1 MKLSRMGLVLPLVA
15 CPSAFAAQDVE
26 DLFDDLMEDA
36 VIADESPGGGD
47 DDLFDDGLDALL
59 GDDAFEGVSLDA
71 VTGSS
76 SGSSAGNALRSW
88 KGFFE
93 IKPRVYTRDRGGP
106 ANDEQLLMMGE
117 MEFDF
122 SLSERLDAYYRPR
135 IFIDARDGDLRRFE
149 PYEAYLTYA
158 GNNWDFRGGQFVENW
173 GIVDT
178 FNPIDVVNRRDFGTD
193 VLDADRLGELG
204 FRFRHFFEGGDIIG
218 EPTISLYALP
228 LFRTTPFPPR
238 DQRFSL
244 GDAFTE
250 SDGFQPTGIEQAFVA
265 GRFQSTLQTS
275 FADAD
280 IQAVVAHG
288 PERVPTFFTVGAG
301 GVGGIQPAY
310 FGITTFGAGFRAV
323 PDEGAAGQFL
333 STLTLKAEVVY
344 KAPYAF
350 SGSPVSAPDD
360 YVTAVVGF
368 DRGFYGVFSDLDQI
382 TATVEYAREDGA
394 EDPAALLRP
403 FRNDLILRALWEA
416 NDFAR
421 QSFEIRGLFDLDQT
435 ESIIEVIYERQLRSI
450 HPDLQFQAEFRSFQQ
465 GDPGTTFFSLF
476 PNNTSAAMGL
486 RWAF

>member
-1 MKLSRMGLVLPLVA
+1 MRVAHLAAALSLGA
-15 CPSAFAAQDVE
+15 CPAAFAAQDVE

-36 VIADESPGGGD
+36 VIEEEPLDMGD
-47 DDLFDDGLDALL
+47 DALFDDGLDALL
-59 GDDAFEGVSLDA
+59 GDGALDEADFEA
-71 VTGSS
+71 IATGS
-76 SGSSAGNALRSW
+76 AENPLRSW

-106 ANDEQLLMMGE
+106 ANDEQLLIEGE

-135 IFIDARDGDLRRFE
+135 IFIDARDGELRRFE
-149 PYEAYLTYA
+149 PYEAYLTWA
-158 GNNWDFRGGQFVENW
+158 GDSWDFRGGQFVENW

-204 FRFRHFFEGGDIIG
+204 FRFRQFFEGGNIIG
-218 EPTISLYALP
+218 EPTVSLYALP

-244 GDAFTE
+244 GDAFTD

-265 GRFQSTLQTS
+265 GRFQSTLQTG

-280 IQAVVAHG
+280 LQAVIAHG
-288 PERVPTFFTVGAG
+288 PERVPTFSTLGAA
-301 GVGGIQPAY
+301 IQPAY
-310 FGITTFGAGFRAV
+310 FGITTVGAGFRAV
-323 PDEGAAGQFL
+323 PNEDVAGRLL

-344 KAPYAF
+344 KAPYTF
-350 SGSPVSAPDD
+350 DESPVVAPDD
-360 YVTAVVGF
+360 YLTAVVGV
-368 DRGFYGVFSDLDQI
+368 DRGFYGLFTSLDQL
-382 TATVEYAREDGA
+382 TATVEYAREEGA
-394 EDPAALLRP
+394 DDPAALLRP

-421 QSFEIRGLFDLDQT
+421 QSLEVRGLFDLDQS

-476 PNNTSAAMGL
+476 PNNTSAAMSL